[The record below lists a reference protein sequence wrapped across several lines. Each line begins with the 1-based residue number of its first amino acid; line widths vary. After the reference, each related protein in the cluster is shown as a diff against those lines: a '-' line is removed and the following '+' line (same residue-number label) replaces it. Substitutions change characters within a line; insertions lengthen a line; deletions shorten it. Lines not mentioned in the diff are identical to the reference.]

1 MDIFFITGNQGKL
14 REAQELLPNIKGIDL
29 DLVEIQE
36 LDPTIIIRAKLAEA
50 QRSHTGRFLVED
62 TSLSLDEMHGLPGPL
77 VKWFLQAIGL
87 QGIYDLTTVV
97 GSARA
102 TARTLIGYADEQGG
116 VSFFEGRLHGLLVP
130 PRGTQGF
137 GWDALFQ
144 PDGSTRTLAEMTM
157 AEKNQ
162 FSMRRLAIEQ
172 LQHHLAR

>member
-1 MDIFFITGNQGKL
+1 MEMYFLTSNRDKL
-14 REAQELLPNIKGIDL
+14 REVQAMLPAIQGIDL
-29 DLVEIQE
+29 DLMEIQE
-36 LDPTIIIRAKLAEA
+36 LDATKIIQAKLAEA
-50 QRSHTGRFLVED
+50 RKSHTGRFLVED
-62 TSLSLDEMHGLPGPL
+62 TSLAIDEMHGLPGPF

-116 VSFFEGRLHGLLVP
+116 ISFFEGRLHGLLVP

-144 PDGSTRTLAEMTM
+144 PDGSTHTLAEMTM

-172 LQHHLAR
+172 LRHHLAR